1 MNTEKSNFDPL
12 CNTIWKLSGS
22 GFIFQR
28 DSYPKHWI
36 ENTHTMEYC
45 QSWTGLPG
53 VWTSPLLKQ
62 GRIKQRQPTSKE

>member
-36 ENTHTMEYC
+36 ENTHTQWNTVSHGLASLEY
-45 QSWTGLPG
+45 GPHHY
-53 VWTSPLLKQ
+53 
-62 GRIKQRQPTSKE
+62 

>member
-28 DSYPKHWI
+28 DRYPKHSGTWI
-36 ENTHTMEYC
+36 ENTIM
-45 QSWTGLPG
+45 
-53 VWTSPLLKQ
+53 TSPLLKQ